1 MVIDFDLPLLTFE
14 WPFLAF
20 YIFPKYFDAIKG
32 HQDIKTHNFDIA
44 TSKTVFP

>member
-1 MVIDFDLPLLTFE
+1 MVIDFDWPLLTFE

-20 YIFPKYFDAIKG
+20 DIFPKYFDAIKG
-32 HQDIKTHNFDIA
+32 HQDIKTPNFDIA